1 MWAAIV
7 KGTTSASA
15 FISRFDHKRKE
26 TKDGVHL
33 CPWTK
38 EVITQEEYEENQG
51 NPNHPPKW
59 RLRKNPL
66 SDEQER
72 HRHRHQDE
80 HAKMVKYSDELL
92 IERIRVWGKKNKF
105 QYPQIQTV
113 QDTENMDRG
122 FRNAFSSDRGGGGG
136 GDGDSNTYRE
146 RLMLSARNHWL
157 ICSKMEQ
164 KRPHLEPK
172 RGDICFP
179 VPYNTPGGE
188 SSIDLANLYLWPL
201 LHSRAAEVVACQT
214 FGDWTRLFNATIHLA
229 FPSYHEWIRSK
240 NSKSIILPSCEKSIY
255 RLLEENINPSRALYL
270 ISVKSNFWPYG
281 SESFIPKWFK
291 SPHELEFKS
300 RDIREREVELEEMK
314 RKYPKNAVYSVHTKT
329 TPAGENDE
337 GAEGTESV
345 EGGRN
350 ATGLCAVK
358 KLKERGDAAEIQWFV
373 SADFLRKMKRVHLY
387 LEPCPWPGVRE
398 VSHSVC
404 NGDDDAVPYSFYDS
418 DDGY

>member
-15 FISRFDHKRKE
+15 FIARFDHKRKE
-26 TKDGVHL
+26 TKDGAHL

-38 EVITQEEYEENQG
+38 EVITQEEFQENQG
-51 NPNHPPKW
+51 DPNHPPKW
-59 RLRKNPL
+59 RLRKNPKQQT
-66 SDEQER
+66 SS
-72 HRHRHQDE
+72 DE
-80 HAKMVKYSDELL
+80 HAKMLTYSDELL
-92 IERIRVWGKKNKF
+92 IERIRAWGKKNKF

-113 QDTENMDRG
+113 QGIEKMDRG
-122 FRNAFSSDRGGGGG
+122 FRSAFSSDRG
-136 GDGDSNTYRE
+136 NTYRE
-146 RLMLSARNHWL
+146 RLMLSACNHWL

-164 KRPHLEPK
+164 KRPHLAPQK
-172 RGDICFP
+172 GDICFP
-179 VPYNTPGGE
+179 VPYNTPGGD

-201 LHSRAAEVVACQT
+201 LHSRADEVVACRT
-214 FGDWTRLFNATIHLA
+214 FGDWSRLFNATIHLA

-281 SESFIPKWFK
+281 RESFIPKWSQ

-300 RDIREREVELEEMK
+300 KDVREREVELEEMK
-314 RKYPKNAVYSVHTKT
+314 RKYPKNAVYSVYTKT
-329 TPAGENDE
+329 PGS
-337 GAEGTESV
+337 GTGTGTGTGGDLAV
-345 EGGRN
+345 AEGGRN

-387 LEPCPWPGVRE
+387 LETSPWPGVRE
-398 VSHSVC
+398 VCRSVC
-404 NGDDDAVPYSFYDS
+404 NDEDGAVPYSFYDS
-418 DDGY
+418 DDDGY

>member
-15 FISRFDHKRKE
+15 FIARFDNKKRGN
-26 TKDGVHL
+26 DRVHL

-59 RLRKNPL
+59 RLRKNPKQAL
-66 SDEQER
+66 SPPLRSLGE
-72 HRHRHQDE
+72 E
-80 HAKMVKYSDELL
+80 HAKIVKYSDELL
-92 IERIRVWGKKNKF
+92 IERIRAWGKKNKF
-105 QYPQIQTV
+105 QHPQIQTV
-113 QDTENMDRG
+113 IENMDRG
-122 FRNAFSSDRGGGGG
+122 FRPAFSCERSGT
-136 GDGDSNTYRE
+136 TYQE
-146 RLMLSARNHWL
+146 RLLLSACNHWL

-164 KRPHLEPK
+164 KRPHLAPEK
-172 RGDICFP
+172 DDICFP
-179 VPYNTPGGE
+179 VPYNTPGGD

-201 LHSRAAEVVACQT
+201 LHSRADEVVACRT

-240 NSKSIILPSCEKSIY
+240 NSKSLILPSCEKMIY

-281 SESFIPKWFK
+281 RESVIPKWSQ
-291 SPHELEFKS
+291 SPLELEFKS
-300 RDIREREVELEEMK
+300 KDLREREVELDEMK
-314 RKYPKNAVYSVHTKT
+314 RKYPKNAVYSVHTKKKT
-329 TPAGENDE
+329 TA
-337 GAEGTESV
+337 AGTETETETETEAETGDVAV

-358 KLKERGDAAEIQWFV
+358 KLKERGDSAEIQWFV

-387 LEPCPWPGVRE
+387 LETYPWPGVRE
-398 VSHSVC
+398 VMPHYHHTQ
-404 NGDDDAVPYSFYDS
+404 YSFCDS
-418 DDGY
+418 DDDYDE